1 MAGHRFLGG
10 AETVQQAAKGG
21 EQGGD
26 VDFKDEGASD
36 GEEEACLECVP
47 GMMG

>member
-26 VDFKDEGASD
+26 VSAGVS
-36 GEEEACLECVP
+36 GEE
-47 GMMG
+47 